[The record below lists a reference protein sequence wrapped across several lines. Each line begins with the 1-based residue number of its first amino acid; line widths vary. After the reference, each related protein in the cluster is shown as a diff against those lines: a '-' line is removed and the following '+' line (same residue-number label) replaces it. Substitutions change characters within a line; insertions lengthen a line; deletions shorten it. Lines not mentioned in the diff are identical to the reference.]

1 MKPHRNWKR
10 RSTWRVPKSGG
21 IQGRTVQFRTPCLRY
36 LQALVSRLE
45 FLLPTQIRNLAPT
58 FWYSPLTYVT
68 NLMRKPV
75 AVCQAQNA
83 KQAATI

>member
-1 MKPHRNWKR
+1 MIRIC
-10 RSTWRVPKSGG
+10 SSGK
-21 IQGRTVQFRTPCLRY
+21 
-36 LQALVSRLE
+36 
-45 FLLPTQIRNLAPT
+45 
-58 FWYSPLTYVT
+58 PLTYVT